1 MIASLPQVLLLLEI
15 GAVVLILL
23 YMYYAA
29 KQQAIAWLFGIAASV
44 LSVFLF
50 YFQQYWG
57 SLFLNLVYCLQ
68 GVLGY
73 LNWKFVVAGKQVRQ
87 GLSVWLQVWAIIVL
101 SAGAWV
107 LYYILSQNTTMKLNA
122 FDLILAALSI
132 YATWLEVKKEMACWN
147 IWIVANISYAI
158 LYALN
163 ADNSGS
169 MYLYAV
175 LMLLLAI
182 FSWMAKKEWLKLL
195 SKSETQLNSH
205 Q

>member
-15 GAVVLILL
+15 GSVVMILL
-23 YMYYAA
+23 YMFYAA

-57 SLFLNLVYCLQ
+57 SLFLNLVYCVQ

-87 GLSVWLQVWAIIVL
+87 GLSLMLQVWAIIVL
-101 SAGAWV
+101 SIGASA
-107 LYYILSQNTTMKLNA
+107 LYYVLSQNTAMELNV
-122 FDLILAALSI
+122 FDVVLAALSI

-147 IWIVANISYAI
+147 IWILANLGYAV
-158 LYALN
+158 LYFVSAS
-163 ADNSGS
+163 SGS
-169 MYLYAV
+169 MYLYAA
-175 LMLLLAI
+175 LMVLLAV
-182 FSWMAKKEWLKLL
+182 FSMMAKRAWQASL
-195 SKSETQLNSH
+195 SETKN
-205 Q
+205 